1 MSKNKPELESGFAP
15 DAEKKQICI
24 NAPPEYEMK
33 LLTALAFFLGRKV
46 SSQASAVVAMY
57 LRQSHDRILSQCEF
71 YAHKAGMNKWELLD
85 LIYSNP
91 HQAEKL
97 LKGGVKIHAGEA
109 DVFGSE
115 LE

>member
-1 MSKNKPELESGFAP
+1 MSELDRNLDQP
-15 DAEKKQICI
+15 QLQI

-46 SSQASAVVAMY
+46 SSQATAVVAMY

-71 YAHKAGMNKWELLD
+71 YAHKVGMNKWDVLD
-85 LIYSNP
+85 LIYHNP
-91 HQAEKL
+91 QQAEELFKA
-97 LKGGVKIHAGEA
+97 GRKIHAGES

-115 LE
+115 ADEL

>member
-1 MSKNKPELESGFAP
+1 MSESDRTP
-15 DAEKKQICI
+15 DPSQLLI
-24 NAPPEYEMK
+24 NTPPEYEMK

-71 YAHKAGMNKWELLD
+71 YAHKAGMNKWEVLD
-85 LIYSNP
+85 LISSDPQKAKELLGESNV
-91 HQAEKL
+91 H
-97 LKGGVKIHAGEA
+97 GGET

-115 LE
+115 VDES